1 MDALSYT
8 EAESRSLEIFKDLY
22 NSFEV
27 VKINPIKVSE
37 IFFNGE
43 AEYWYKCK
51 VNYIT
56 LDEKKGKEKKTPC
69 YMYIQAGNPKDAE
82 AVLTKGMQG
91 TLETGIA
98 SLLWKRKSLKCLNT
112 IFRRELKN

>member
-56 LDEKKGKEKKTPC
+56 LDERKVK
-69 YMYIQAGNPKDAE
+69 
-82 AVLTKGMQG
+82 
-91 TLETGIA
+91 
-98 SLLWKRKSLKCLNT
+98 KRKLHT
-112 IFRRELKN
+112 ICISRPEILRMPKLC